1 MSFLN
6 HMGLGFLD
14 PENNLDKL
22 ANSIKGGDVSKLV
35 ETLKSIF
42 TDLEE
47 RLESF
52 TKILERETNDAKR
65 GMRQTSRRMIR
76 AEVAKGQKD
85 LEALQE
91 EFGDKLMDQVME
103 QLKPTVSIMVATEV
117 KKRVEADK
125 AKE

>member
-1 MSFLN
+1 MSFLH

-22 ANSIKGGDVSKLV
+22 ANSIKGGDVGKLV

-76 AEVAKGQKD
+76 AEVAKGHKD
-85 LEALQE
+85 LEDLQE
-91 EFGDKLMDQVME
+91 EFGDKLMDKVME
-103 QLKPTVSIMVATEV
+103 QLEPTISVMVAAEV
-117 KKRVEADK
+117 KKRIEADK
-125 AKE
+125 AEE

>member
-14 PENNLDKL
+14 PDNNLDKL

-47 RLESF
+47 RLDSF

-76 AEVAKGQKD
+76 PKWQK
-85 LEALQE
+85 AR
-91 EFGDKLMDQVME
+91 KTSRPYR
-103 QLKPTVSIMVATEV
+103 KSSATSLWI
-117 KKRVEADK
+117 R
-125 AKE
+125 